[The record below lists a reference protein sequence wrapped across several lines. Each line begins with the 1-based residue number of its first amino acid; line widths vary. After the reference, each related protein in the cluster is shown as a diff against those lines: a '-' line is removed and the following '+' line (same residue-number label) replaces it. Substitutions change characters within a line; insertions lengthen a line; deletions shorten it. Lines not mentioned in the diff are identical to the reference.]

1 MAGKAR
7 SRRRY
12 SDEDLLAELTACARR
27 LRRSPTMRD
36 FADDPRARVHP
47 QTVVERF
54 GTWNDAKRRAGLVP
68 RRFATKDELLL
79 QLRALGD
86 ELGRTPT
93 GRDLD
98 ARRAA
103 LPSKSLYWH
112 SFGSLSNALRA
123 AGFDVPRRDERR
135 ERALLQGERLAAD
148 LGRLP
153 RFADWAEAR
162 RRDGSMLSEWQV
174 YRLFGAKRGAW
185 ARFQFAVRSRLL
197 ASGVEVSS
205 DGRLNAY
212 RTAAVAASAESRARQ
227 KRRSSGART
236 AGSSSSVK
244 VRSGSKASRRA
255 TRPPTNASRQPSET
269 SRGRSRRPA

>member
-1 MAGKAR
+1 MAREAR

-27 LRRSPTMRD
+27 LRRSPTMRE
-36 FADDPRARVHP
+36 FSDDPRARPHP

-79 QLRALGD
+79 QLRRLGD

-123 AGFDVPRRDERR
+123 AGFDVPHREERR
-135 ERALLQGERLAAD
+135 ERALAQGERLAVS

-153 RFADWAEAR
+153 RFADWAQAR
-162 RRDGSMLSEWQV
+162 RSNPAMLSEWQV
-174 YRLFGAKRGAW
+174 YRLFAGGRGGWTSFLAALGA
-185 ARFQFAVRSRLL
+185 RLER
-197 ASGVEVSS
+197 SGVE
-205 DGRLNAY
+205 
-212 RTAAVAASAESRARQ
+212 E
-227 KRRSSGART
+227 RSSAR
-236 AGSSSSVK
+236 
-244 VRSGSKASRRA
+244 R
-255 TRPPTNASRQPSET
+255 RQP
-269 SRGRSRRPA
+269 

>member
-12 SDEDLLAELTACARR
+12 SDEDLLAELTECARR
-27 LRRSPTMRD
+27 LRRSPTMRE
-36 FADDPRARVHP
+36 FADDPRARAHP

-79 QLRALGD
+79 QLRTLGD

-123 AGFDVPRRDERR
+123 AGFDVLRR
-135 ERALLQGERLAAD
+135 ERALLQGKRLAAD

-174 YRLFGAKRGAW
+174 YRLFAGGRGGWTNFLAALGA
-185 ARFQFAVRSRLL
+185 RLQP
-197 ASGVEVSS
+197 SGVEE
-205 DGRLNAY
+205 G
-212 RTAAVAASAESRARQ
+212 ASAP
-227 KRRSSGART
+227 RR
-236 AGSSSSVK
+236 
-244 VRSGSKASRRA
+244 RR
-255 TRPPTNASRQPSET
+255 
-269 SRGRSRRPA
+269 

>member
-1 MAGKAR
+1 MAREAR

-27 LRRSPTMRD
+27 LRRSPTMRE
-36 FADDPRARVHP
+36 FEDDPLTRAHP

-54 GTWNDAKRRAGLVP
+54 GTWNEAKRRAGLVP
-68 RRFATKDELLL
+68 RRFATKDELLQ
-79 QLRALGD
+79 QLRTLGD

-135 ERALLQGERLAAD
+135 ERALVQGERLAAG

-153 RFADWAEAR
+153 RFADWADAR
-162 RRDGSMLSEWQV
+162 RSDPSMLSEWQV
-174 YRLFGAKRGAW
+174 YRLFAGGRGGWTGFMATLGA
-185 ARFQFAVRSRLL
+185 RLEG
-197 ASGVEVSS
+197 SGVEV
-205 DGRLNAY
+205 GP
-212 RTAAVAASAESRARQ
+212 TA
-227 KRRSSGART
+227 RR
-236 AGSSSSVK
+236 
-244 VRSGSKASRRA
+244 RR
-255 TRPPTNASRQPSET
+255 
-269 SRGRSRRPA
+269 

>member
-1 MAGKAR
+1 MAREAR

-27 LRRSPTMRD
+27 LRRSPTMRE
-36 FADDPRARVHP
+36 FADDPRARAHP

-54 GTWNDAKRRAGLVP
+54 GTWNEAKRRAGLVP

-79 QLRALGD
+79 QLRTLGD

-135 ERALLQGERLAAD
+135 ERALQQGERLAAEPRAPAALRR
-148 LGRLP
+148 LGARAPP
-153 RFADWAEAR
+153 RPE
-162 RRDGSMLSEWQV
+162 SMLSEWQV
-174 YRLFGAKRGAW
+174 YRLFAGGRGGWTSFLAALGA
-185 ARFQFAVRSRLL
+185 RLER
-197 ASGVEVSS
+197 SGVEE
-205 DGRLNAY
+205 GP
-212 RTAAVAASAESRARQ
+212 TA
-227 KRRSSGART
+227 RR
-236 AGSSSSVK
+236 
-244 VRSGSKASRRA
+244 RR
-255 TRPPTNASRQPSET
+255 R
-269 SRGRSRRPA
+269 

>member
-1 MAGKAR
+1 VAGKAR

-12 SDEDLLAELTACARR
+12 SDEDLLAELTECARR
-27 LRRSPTMRD
+27 LRRSPTMRE
-36 FADDPRARVHP
+36 FADDPRARAHP

-79 QLRALGD
+79 QLRTLGD

-112 SFGSLSNALRA
+112 NFGSLSNALRA
-123 AGFDVPRRDERR
+123 AGFDVPRREERR
-135 ERALLQGERLAAD
+135 ERALLQGRRLAAD

-174 YRLFGAKRGAW
+174 YRLFAGGRGGWTNFLAALGA
-185 ARFQFAVRSRLL
+185 RLQP
-197 ASGVEVSS
+197 SGVEE
-205 DGRLNAY
+205 G
-212 RTAAVAASAESRARQ
+212 ASAP
-227 KRRSSGART
+227 RR
-236 AGSSSSVK
+236 
-244 VRSGSKASRRA
+244 RR
-255 TRPPTNASRQPSET
+255 
-269 SRGRSRRPA
+269 